1 MSAED
6 LLNDTFNVLEEE
18 TMKAA
23 EQVQAYQRKVME
35 PIYHK
40 RRELVKKI
48 PNFWGTAI
56 GNSPMF
62 AINPSDNDL
71 EALDNLTDFHVEY
84 DHDRPDYR
92 KVVATFK
99 KNGVFKNETL
109 TKEITVDPESDGTT
123 ISKTTIEYHENKGPN
138 KKRKANDE
146 DEDEDDFNVSLVDWF
161 GDDDVRTGIIL
172 AEDIFPSAVD
182 YYQGPGDSEDDEDEN
197 GEIDLDAE
205 SDEDEEEEDEKPKS
219 KKSRK

>member
-1 MSAED
+1 MSTDD

-18 TMKAA
+18 TMKVA
-23 EQVQAYQRKVME
+23 EQVQAYQRKLMD

-40 RRELVKKI
+40 RRELIKKI

-62 AINPSDNDL
+62 AINPSENDL

-84 DHDRPDYR
+84 DHEKPDYR

-109 TKEITVDPESDGTT
+109 TKEITIDPETEGTT

-138 KKRKANDE
+138 NKRKAKDE
-146 DEDEDDFNVSLVDWF
+146 DEDEDDFNYSFVDWF

-172 AEDIFPSAVD
+172 AEDIFPSAIE
-182 YYQGPGDSEDDEDEN
+182 YYQGPGDSDDDEDEN
-197 GEIDLDAE
+197 GEIDLDDE
-205 SDEDEEEEDEKPKS
+205 SDEDEEEDEKPKS